1 MGANEMRVL
10 VTNPRIARH
19 FSASLALV
27 AVLAMTSG
35 SASAAQCGNMAEP
48 GLDWSECNKRSIIIP
63 GSNLEGAN
71 LSGTDFTGTDLS
83 TANVNAANFE
93 KATLIRASLSQATAT
108 KANFNRIEAYRSN
121 FTKLSASGATFASSE
136 LQRANFTE
144 ADLSSASLAKA
155 ELGRTIF
162 QKANLSGVN
171 FSLANLSR
179 ADLTGAT
186 TGGTLNFDKAFMF
199 RTRIEGLD
207 LSSSKGLQQ
216 AQLDLACGDSATKLP
231 QGLTSPS
238 NWPCAPDQ
246 PD

>member
-1 MGANEMRVL
+1 MRSL
-10 VTNPRIARH
+10 VNKTTTAH
-19 FSASLALV
+19 HLAIPLAAI
-27 AVLAMTSG
+27 AVLTLMAG
-35 SASAAQCGNMAEP
+35 KAPAAQCGSMAEP

-63 GSNLEGAN
+63 GSNLEAAN

-83 TANVNAANFE
+83 AANVGSANFE
-93 KATLIRASLSQATAT
+93 KATLTRASLAGATAT

-121 FTKLSASGATFASSE
+121 FAKLSAAGATFGSSE
-136 LQRANFTE
+136 LQRANFAG
-144 ADLSSASLAKA
+144 ADLSSANLAKA
-155 ELGRTIF
+155 ELGRTNF

-186 TGGTLNFDKAFMF
+186 TEGALNFDKAFMF

-207 LSSSKGLQQ
+207 LSSAKGLQQ
-216 AQLDLACGDSATKLP
+216 AQLDLACGDDSTKLP
-231 QGLTSPS
+231 DGLAVPA
-238 NWPCAPDQ
+238 NWPCPSDQ

>member
-1 MGANEMRVL
+1 MRVL

-19 FSASLALV
+19 FLALPALIAFLAV
-27 AVLAMTSG
+27 AGG
-35 SASAAQCGNMAEP
+35 SASAAQCGSMAEP

-71 LSGTDFTGTDLS
+71 LAGTDFTGTDLS
-83 TANVNAANFE
+83 AANVNAANLE
-93 KATLIRASLSQATAT
+93 KATLIRASLAEALAT
-108 KANFNRIEAYRSN
+108 KTNFNRIEAYRSN
-121 FTKLSASGATFASSE
+121 FTKLSAANATFVNSE
-136 LQRANFTE
+136 LQRANFTQ
-144 ADLSSASLAKA
+144 ADLSSANLAKA
-155 ELGRTIF
+155 ELGRAIF

-186 TGGTLNFDKAFMF
+186 IEGKLNFDKAFMF

-207 LSSSKGLQQ
+207 LSSSTGLQQ

-231 QGLTSPS
+231 QGLIAPA
-238 NWPCAPDQ
+238 NWPCPPEQ